1 MIPSALT
8 AADRRALS
16 WAGMGEIAVQNV
28 YFIQREG
35 ESTRILYAA
44 SDRCSREKER
54 AEREGKRECEA
65 AIGGTSL
72 MQSMIGRDCK
82 CI

>member
-16 WAGMGEIAVQNV
+16 RAGMGDIAVQNI

-35 ESTRILYAA
+35 EGTLLQTDA
-44 SDRCSREKER
+44 
-54 AEREGKRECEA
+54 AERKSELKEEVKGNVR
-65 AIGGTSL
+65 
-72 MQSMIGRDCK
+72 QQ
-82 CI
+82 